1 MKKFFAAAL
10 AAVMAV
16 SVFSACNKEEA
27 AEEVYSG
34 VLTKVRLGMSKSKIV
49 SLNSGRDLYYENDS
63 QIWCVNPDTD
73 LMEIKELIPEDKQFY
88 YVEDSLIT
96 YNFKYDE
103 SDDENYLVSYQE
115 EVPCMLDRTTAE
127 KYYYDKIERLKAKYE
142 ITGEDA
148 VKSTLIGAD
157 GVDMTL
163 VNETVFTLPS
173 FKVTLEM
180 DLTYDTVDGVE
191 DYYGTYYSIEVKSLE
206 NKTAVDVSVSEE

>member
-103 SDDENYLVSYQE
+103 SDDENYLISYQE
-115 EVPCMLDRTTAE
+115 EVPCMLDRITAE
-127 KYYYDKIERLKAKYE
+127 NYYNDKIKRLKAKYE
-142 ITGEDA
+142 VVGEDA
-148 VKSTLIGAD
+148 VHSTVTGVD

-163 VNETVFTLPS
+163 VNETVITLPS
-173 FKVTLEM
+173 FKVTFEM
-180 DLTYDTVDGVE
+180 DLTYDTVDGAE